1 MFYNSD
7 WRNTILSV
15 LFVYRTARLKNV
27 DRNTAHHMVVS
38 VGDVTVIITDY
49 KLKPLTDASTSSMDS
64 TIVDDIS
71 LYGHSSDTDL
81 SD

>member
-1 MFYNSD
+1 
-7 WRNTILSV
+7 
-15 LFVYRTARLKNV
+15 
-27 DRNTAHHMVVS
+27 MVVS